1 MASLSAIRTGLTTN
15 LAIIPNLRTSPN
27 IPDAP
32 NPPMAVVALNSIS
45 YDLAMAR
52 GAQKF
57 EFTITVIV
65 GRQSDRTAQLTLD
78 EYVAA
83 TGVRSIKLAVESD
96 KTLSGAAF
104 DVRVTDMTG
113 LNVVSIGE
121 VNYLSADFTATV
133 FAS

>member
-1 MASLSAIRTGLTTN
+1 MANLSAIRTGLTTN
-15 LAIIPNLRTSPN
+15 LAKIPNLRTSPN

-32 NPPMAVVALNSIS
+32 QPPMAVVALNSIS
-45 YDLAMAR
+45 YDASFAR
-52 GAQKF
+52 GAQKY

-65 GRQSDRTAQLTLD
+65 GRQSDRSAQLTLD
-78 EYVAA
+78 EYVAS
-83 TGVRSIKLAVESD
+83 TGTRSIKLAVESD
-96 KTLSGAAF
+96 KTLSGAAY

>member
-1 MASLSAIRTGLTTN
+1 MASLSAIRVGLTTN
-15 LAIIPNLRTSPN
+15 LAKIPNLRTSPN

-65 GRQSDRTAQLTLD
+65 GRQSERSAQTTLD
-78 EYVAA
+78 EYVAS
-83 TGVRSIKLAVESD
+83 TGTRSIKLAVESD
-96 KTLSGAAF
+96 KTLSGSAF

-121 VNYLSADFTATV
+121 VNYLSADFICTV